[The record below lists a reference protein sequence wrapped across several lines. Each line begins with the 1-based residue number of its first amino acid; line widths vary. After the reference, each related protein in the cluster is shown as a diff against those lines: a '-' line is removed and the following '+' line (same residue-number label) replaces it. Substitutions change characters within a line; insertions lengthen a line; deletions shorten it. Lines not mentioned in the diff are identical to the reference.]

1 VFIQTGLNLA
11 AVGLLCLNEADE
23 GGFEAAETHR
33 YRPLYRSKDWR
44 HVDAP
49 ADSIGLALFL
59 FFSSAFDDE
68 GKESSAS
75 ACWVQIEQRRRDGGM
90 FRAPFLTVPGD
101 AMSKPRLLA
110 WRSLLAKAKF
120 VWRRAAPARPGQ
132 DMH

>member
-1 VFIQTGLNLA
+1 VDSRRQRRIAIVPSIEAKTG
-11 AVGLLCLNEADE
+11 DTS
-23 GGFEAAETHR
+23 THR
-33 YRPLYRSKDWR
+33 QIRSGW
-44 HVDAP
+44 P
-49 ADSIGLALFL
+49 FSF

-120 VWRRAAPARPGQ
+120 VWRRAALARPGQ